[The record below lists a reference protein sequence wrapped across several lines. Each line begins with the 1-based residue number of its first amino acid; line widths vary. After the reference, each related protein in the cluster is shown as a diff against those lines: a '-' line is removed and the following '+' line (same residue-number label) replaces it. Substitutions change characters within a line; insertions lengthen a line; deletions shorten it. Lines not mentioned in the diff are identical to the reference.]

1 MWVKVIETNKLAF
14 LLGAQG
20 FYWNQHR
27 FESMKAKTPVT
38 HVRVRTPSGEVKTL
52 CLSDLAFHSEAIFT
66 ERRY

>member
-14 LLGAQG
+14 LLGNQG

-52 CLSDLAFHSEAIFT
+52 CLSDPAFHSEAIFT
-66 ERRY
+66 ECRY